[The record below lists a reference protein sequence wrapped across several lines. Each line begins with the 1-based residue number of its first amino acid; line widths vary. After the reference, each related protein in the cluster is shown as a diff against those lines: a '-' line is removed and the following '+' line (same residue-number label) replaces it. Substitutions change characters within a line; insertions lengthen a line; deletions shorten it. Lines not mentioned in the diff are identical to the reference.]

1 MTGKPPLDFGLY
13 LITDRN
19 CCNGRELDSVLEEA
33 LMGGVKTVQLREK
46 DLSSRDLFTLAV
58 KLRTLTTRW
67 GARLIIN
74 DRTDIALAVAADG
87 VHLGHGSMPIRESR
101 RLLGSGKLI
110 GVSCHTRQ
118 EALTAQDDGADFITF
133 GPVFYTP
140 SKAAYG
146 APVGLVELGDISRL
160 LSLPVFALGGI
171 KRSNAQEAL
180 AAGVHGIAMISA
192 ILAAE
197 HPREEA
203 AALVS
208 LLPTETF
215 DYA

>member
-1 MTGKPPLDFGLY
+1 VTGKSHVDFSLY

-19 CCNGRELDSVLEEA
+19 GCNGRDPYSVLEEA
-33 LMGGVKTVQLREK
+33 LIGGTMAVQLREK
-46 DLSSRDLFTLAV
+46 DLSSCDLFILAS
-58 KLRTLTTRW
+58 KLRELTTRYH
-67 GARLIIN
+67 ARLIIN
-74 DRTDIALAVAADG
+74 DRVDIALAVAADG
-87 VHLGHGSMPIRESR
+87 VHLGHGSIPIQETR

-118 EALTAQDDGADFITF
+118 EALTAQELGADFITF
-133 GPVFYTP
+133 GPVFHTL
-140 SKAAYG
+140 SKAVYG
-146 APVGLVELGDISRL
+146 DPVGLHKLAEISRL

-171 KRSNAQEAL
+171 KRNNVQQVM

-197 HPREEA
+197 NPRDEA
-203 AALVS
+203 AAMLS

-215 DYA
+215 EYA